1 MTFKKLLFLEKKHFS
16 VFVSYT
22 CLFPANM
29 QPMVYNNDLGSL
41 ITYDPCVTFLWNSNR
56 LPQTGQLKTNKNS
69 SPTVLCRLVRNQGV
83 RRVVLPLEAVGGH
96 LLTLACSSFW
106 WLSLPGL
113 SLHHS
118 NLSPWLYCL
127 LFWCLACICIT
138 LISVSTVTLFWV
150 NVNVSLPFSYKDMGS
165 IDPVH
170 I

>member
-1 MTFKKLLFLEKKHFS
+1 M
-16 VFVSYT
+16 
-22 CLFPANM
+22 
-29 QPMVYNNDLGSL
+29 
-41 ITYDPCVTFLWNSNR
+41 
-56 LPQTGQLKTNKNS
+56 
-69 SPTVLCRLVRNQGV
+69 
-83 RRVVLPLEAVGGH
+83 LPLEAVGGH

-106 WLSLPGL
+106 WLPSLPGL

-170 I
+170 IWWHLRPTWIIKLDLEKTEEPEIKFPTSVGSLKKQESSRNTSTSALLTMPKSLTVWITTNVWKILKEMGILDHQTCLLRNI